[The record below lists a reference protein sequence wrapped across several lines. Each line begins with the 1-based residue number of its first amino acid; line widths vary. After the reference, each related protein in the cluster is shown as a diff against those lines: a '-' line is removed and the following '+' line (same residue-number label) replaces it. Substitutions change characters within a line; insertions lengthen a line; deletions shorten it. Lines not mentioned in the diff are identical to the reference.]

1 MPISTW
7 RCVRRRRELMGQVP
21 HYADAFSLIPG
32 RRFHFVSIM
41 GGRPSGG
48 PNHCPE
54 PPRWQG
60 VFRARD
66 GRRYAVRHATTI
78 GLLWNTAGALRRLQK
93 VGATRRA
100 CGVDFVNA
108 STFT

>member
-7 RCVRRRRELMGQVP
+7 RCVGRPRELMGQAP

-41 GGRPSGG
+41 GRVALGR

-60 VFRARD
+60 SS
-66 GRRYAVRHATTI
+66 GRGTVAATPSRHATTT

-93 VGATRRA
+93 VGATPRA